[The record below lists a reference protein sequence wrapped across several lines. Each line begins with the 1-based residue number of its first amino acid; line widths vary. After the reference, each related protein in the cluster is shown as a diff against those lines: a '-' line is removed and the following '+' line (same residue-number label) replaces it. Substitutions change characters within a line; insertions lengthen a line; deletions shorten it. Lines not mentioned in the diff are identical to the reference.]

1 MLKIEP
7 MVVAEMPLDVLAQSF
22 RDFYHRD
29 PWNEFLRCP
38 TCANI
43 DEFGSQ
49 GRYENQ
55 SLLICPVCGTQL
67 EEFWS
72 DERVAYYF
80 CDAVERPG
88 FVGVVGKN
96 DADEI
101 VAWTWGYHV
110 GEITELSDL
119 DQNGIYVDVI
129 GVLPEYRE
137 DSLAVFI
144 EGHAIGLELGY
155 KYFVT
160 RTHVD
165 AGYVHR
171 AMSLAGYSF
180 LRRSTVEPDREYW
193 ILVP

>member
-1 MLKIEP
+1 MLKIEQ
-7 MVVAEMPLDVLAQSF
+7 MVVAEMPLGLLAQSF
-22 RDFYHRD
+22 RDFYHRE
-29 PWNEFLRCP
+29 PWNEYLRCP
-38 TCANI
+38 SCG
-43 DEFGSQ
+43 DPDCFGSQ
-49 GRYENQ
+49 GRYEDQ
-55 SLLICPVCGTQL
+55 SLLTCPVCGTQL

-72 DERVAYYF
+72 DERVTSYF
-80 CDAVERPG
+80 QDAVQKPG

-101 VAWTWGYHV
+101 VAWTWGYH
-110 GEITELSDL
+110 IQAIAELADL

-165 AGYVHR
+165 AAYVHR
-171 AMSLAGYSF
+171 AMTQAGYSF
-180 LRRSTVEPDREYW
+180 LRRSIAESDREYW

>member
-7 MVVAEMPLDVLAQSF
+7 MDVDEFPLEVLAQSF
-22 RDFYHRD
+22 RDFYHRE
-29 PWNEFLRCP
+29 PWNEYLRCP
-38 TCANI
+38 SCGGI
-43 DEFGSQ
+43 DEFGSR
-49 GRYENQ
+49 GRYEDQ
-55 SLLICPVCGTQL
+55 SLQVCPVCNSKL

-72 DERVAYYF
+72 DERVTSYF
-80 CDAVERPG
+80 MDAVQRPG

-96 DADEI
+96 DADEV
-101 VAWTWGYHV
+101 VAWTWGYHIQA
-110 GEITELSDL
+110 ITELADL

-165 AGYVHR
+165 AAYVHR
-171 AMSLAGYSF
+171 AMTQAGYSF
-180 LRRSTVEPDREYW
+180 LRRSGDEPDREYW